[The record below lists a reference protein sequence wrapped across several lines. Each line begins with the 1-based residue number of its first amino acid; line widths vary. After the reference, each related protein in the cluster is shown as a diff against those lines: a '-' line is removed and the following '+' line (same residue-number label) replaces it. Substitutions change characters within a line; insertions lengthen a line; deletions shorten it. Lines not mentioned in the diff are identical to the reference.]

1 MVERPDCRTAG
12 RCKRIGNPPSTLGT
26 EPSVSTQLCCGVIE
40 VLSYESGINLPWL
53 NRSKHDAEIRESQSR
68 VNVQR
73 AELETQRSMIF
84 QEIQEALIRVNSAA
98 RLIE

>member
-1 MVERPDCRTAG
+1 MQAAIRQSETGVRLAEKGYKPDLTFGAG
-12 RCKRIGNPPSTLGT
+12 YMLMPSGSMNRNGYMA
-26 EPSVSTQLCCGVIE
+26 EVSID
-40 VLSYESGINLPWL
+40 LPWL

-84 QEIQEALIRVNSAA
+84 QEIQ
-98 RLIE
+98 